1 MVGAIMQGVGNAMRG
16 IGDSIS
22 AGLNFAAVKRQIKS
36 DQAMQAKEHDFML
49 DYLYKDRAWQNRDMA
64 NNLFATDN
72 TMLWILAAIVVVI
85 IIIVMF
91 SSLAKK

>member
-1 MVGAIMQGVGNAMRG
+1 MDPLSAVSNMVGSVANVIGQGLEFAGIKRMVKSQEKMQ
-16 IGDSIS
+16 D
-22 AGLNFAAVKRQIKS
+22 
-36 DQAMQAKEHDFML
+36 KEHDFML

-72 TMLWILAAIVVVI
+72 TMLWILVAIVVVI
-85 IIIVMF
+85 VIIVMF